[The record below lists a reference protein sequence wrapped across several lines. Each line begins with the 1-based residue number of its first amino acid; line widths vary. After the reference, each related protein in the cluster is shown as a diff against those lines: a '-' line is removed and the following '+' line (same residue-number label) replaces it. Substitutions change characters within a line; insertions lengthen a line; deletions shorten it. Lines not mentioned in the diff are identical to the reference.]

1 MQFVYLFVF
10 VVFFR
15 MHNSWRE
22 AGGGSGEA
30 AGSEPAE
37 QRREGG
43 GGGGGEGE
51 AGTEVRKCER
61 MGWEGSGGEGRGLLT
76 DGDKRRLIFMC
87 VDLRLTADPSNRH
100 THY

>member
-1 MQFVYLFVF
+1 
-10 VVFFR
+10 

-22 AGGGSGEA
+22 AGGGSGQA

-37 QRREGG
+37 QRRQGG
-43 GGGGGEGE
+43 GEGEGE